1 MKRNY
6 LEWFLLTAGGALVGA
21 LAVDLY
27 RKHKAAKEAAE
38 KKKAEAMAGKKV
50 KAPVIAKT
58 IFIFDVKVF
67 EME

>member
-1 MKRNY
+1 VSKAEEVNMFSDDEEETPESIAK
-6 LEWFLLTAGGALVGA
+6 A
-21 LAVDLY
+21 
-27 RKHKAAKEAAE
+27 KAAKEAAE

>member
-1 MKRNY
+1 MFSDD
-6 LEWFLLTAGGALVGA
+6 EEETPES
-21 LAVDLY
+21 LA
-27 RKHKAAKEAAE
+27 KAKAAKEAAE